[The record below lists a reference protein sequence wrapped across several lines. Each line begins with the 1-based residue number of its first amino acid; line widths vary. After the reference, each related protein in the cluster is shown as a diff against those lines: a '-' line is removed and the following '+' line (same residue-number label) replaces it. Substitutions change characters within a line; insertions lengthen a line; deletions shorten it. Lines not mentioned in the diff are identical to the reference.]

1 MFRRRTTTAP
11 TDGTPTPE
19 ATDTEAGQTAAEK
32 ASGKGRPTPKRR
44 EAEAARKER
53 VKAPRDRREA
63 MRQQRAKARAQRV
76 KVQEAMKT
84 GDERYLPARDRG
96 PVRRFVRDY
105 VDGRRTPAEFL
116 LPFFLLIF
124 LIMMVPTRI
133 TQTIA
138 LALWLPAI
146 VLVPIDLIFLGVRL
160 RKELRTR
167 FPDESHRG
175 SVAYGVMRATQLRR
189 LRLPKPQVK
198 PGGQPVEPKK

>member
-1 MFRRRTTTAP
+1 MFRRRTTTASSDAP
-11 TDGTPTPE
+11 STSET
-19 ATDTEAGQTAAEK
+19 TAAEVDST
-32 ASGKGRPTPKRR
+32 ATERVSGKGRPTPKRR

-63 MRQQRAKARAQRV
+63 LRQQREKSRAQRL

-84 GDERYLPARDRG
+84 GDDRYLPSRDRG

-105 VDGRRTPAEFL
+105 VDARRTPAEYL

-124 LIMMVPTRI
+124 LVMMVPTKI

-146 VLVPIDLIFLGVRL
+146 VLVPIDLVFMGFRL

-167 FPDESHRG
+167 FPDEPLRG
-175 SVAYGVMRATQLRR
+175 AVAYGVMRATQLRR

-198 PGGQPVEPKK
+198 PGGKPKDA